1 MKKMNSTY
9 EAPKAEMVELYA
21 MNDVMQSMGTSES
34 LVVSEGGI

>member
-21 MNDVMQSMGTSES
+21 MNDVMQSMTTLDSS
-34 LVVSEGGI
+34 VTSEGGL

>member
-21 MNDVMQSMGTSES
+21 MNDVMQSVGQPASVEDS
-34 LVVSEGGI
+34 IGH

>member
-21 MNDVMQSMGTSES
+21 MNDVMQSMSSSES
-34 LVVSEGGI
+34 GVTSLGGL